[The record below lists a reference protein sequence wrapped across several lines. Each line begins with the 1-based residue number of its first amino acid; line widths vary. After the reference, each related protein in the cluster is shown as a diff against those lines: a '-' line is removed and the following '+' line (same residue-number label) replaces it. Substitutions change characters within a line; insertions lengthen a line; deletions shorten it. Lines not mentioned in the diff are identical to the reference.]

1 MDPNA
6 FSDFWQIPSGS
17 PKPSDLTML
26 HALARIVFDE
36 TGLHLTSVN
45 MMSDAEK
52 DPASVECGKPQRL
65 RMLFMVEVSE
75 LGTMQSGT
83 PPFVK
88 DFGYGSQGLDISSVP
103 IALNIGRYRRH
114 AWSTEEDLS
123 ELMNSGLY
131 PVEERAQYRMMLDAF
146 VFHKQNFAYLDTFDP
161 TRAKC

>member
-1 MDPNA
+1 
-6 FSDFWQIPSGS
+6 
-17 PKPSDLTML
+17 ML

-36 TGLHLTSVN
+36 TGLQLTSVN

-52 DPASVECGKPQRL
+52 EPASVECGKPQKL

-75 LGTMQSGT
+75 LGSVQSGT
-83 PPFVK
+83 SPFAK

-103 IALNIGRYRRH
+103 IALKFGKYRRH
-114 AWSTEEDLS
+114 AWSTEEDLN

-146 VFHKQNFAYLDTFDP
+146 VFHKQNLAYLETFDP
-161 TRAKC
+161 TRPRC